1 MIVPSPVLRQRRLRD
16 VRELILQQ
24 TLVSVANLGE
34 DVFKNVVAP
43 SCIFVVEKT
52 VPAGTAT
59 VSLQDFSALTPAEK
73 ELKIGDAS
81 TSDDS
86 VPVKQSA
93 IRENKE
99 LEFMK
104 TVGTLSKRVRRL
116 GDIEEFKCKDAGI
129 NYQRVKVGMRAKGN
143 SDLAERLLYEGEKER
158 AKDRMFWKGSDIDRY
173 WVAEKTERFCRTD
186 VRLRKNEV
194 VHLNEAVYRIK
205 PKLLLRQ
212 TADSLVAAIDYRGIW
227 FGRSVIAILLNSD
240 QYRLEYLLGL
250 MNSAY
255 LNHLYHE
262 LVHEKGRVF
271 AQVKLSK
278 LNQLPIRTIDFAD
291 SADSSQ
297 HERMVQ
303 LVQQMTYILE
313 RSASARTAQE
323 RVALRRQADA
333 TQRQID
339 QLVYEL
345 YGLTDAEIANIEG
358 PATLIAVATPQA

>member
-1 MIVPSPVLRQRRLRD
+1 M
-16 VRELILQQ
+16 
-24 TLVSVANLGE
+24 
-34 DVFKNVVAP
+34 
-43 SCIFVVEKT
+43 
-52 VPAGTAT
+52 
-59 VSLQDFSALTPAEK
+59 
-73 ELKIGDAS
+73 
-81 TSDDS
+81 
-86 VPVKQSA
+86 
-93 IRENKE
+93 
-99 LEFMK
+99 
-104 TVGTLSKRVRRL
+104 
-116 GDIEEFKCKDAGI
+116 
-129 NYQRVKVGMRAKGN
+129 
-143 SDLAERLLYEGEKER
+143 
-158 AKDRMFWKGSDIDRY
+158 
-173 WVAEKTERFCRTD
+173 
-186 VRLRKNEV
+186 RLRKNEV
-194 VHLNEAVYRIK
+194 VHLNEAVYKIK

-212 TADSLVAAIDYRGIW
+212 TANSLVAAIDYRGIW

-345 YGLTDAEIANIEG
+345 YGLTDAEITSIEG
-358 PATLIAVATPQA
+358 PATLVAIAPAQP